1 MCERFLFF
9 FFFCISL
16 ARNLKATSCLEEIEN
31 DGVSLSCLSKIFP
44 VKFYLAYFKL
54 KCQGINFF
62 SYGKERI
69 ERILNDLDVNLK
81 GIAFSELDCPF
92 LKPR

>member
-1 MCERFLFF
+1 MRD

-16 ARNLKATSCLEEIEN
+16 ARNLKATSYLEEIEN
-31 DGVSLSCLSKIFP
+31 DGVSLSCLSNIFP

-54 KCQGINFF
+54 KCQGMNFF
-62 SYGKERI
+62 SYGKKGVERTMS
-69 ERILNDLDVNLK
+69 DLDVNLK
-81 GIAFSELDCPF
+81 GIAYSELDCPF